1 MNLDDIQKN
10 PMLFLQKA
18 KKKDIIDLLIKAD
31 NAFFNTGNTLLSDD
45 IYDIIKD
52 YIREK
57 YPKDAYL
64 KRVGADEENKVKL
77 PFYMGSQNKI
87 RDDENEI
94 KKFKDKYKGPYVIS
108 DKLDGISCLIVY
120 GNGDIKIYT
129 RGNGTE
135 GQNISHIIDYVK
147 GIPKKLK
154 TNEKNVAI
162 RGELIISKTNWEELK
177 KKGEQG
183 ANARNV
189 VAGTINS
196 KILNKTI
203 LNQIEFVAYDLLKPS
218 MKLYDSFKYLKDIGI
233 TVVRHE
239 LLDNIN
245 LDILSDYLQRWRKD
259 SEYVIDGIVISD
271 NDIHPIVKG
280 KNPNYSFAFKSI
292 HTHDQVEVIV
302 TEVEWNVSKDKY
314 LKPIVKFNEVDLDG
328 VKIKQATGFNAGFI
342 EKNKIGAGSRII
354 IIRSG
359 NVIPHILSV
368 ISPSANGKA
377 SLPQIE
383 YIWNDTKVDIIATDE
398 KNRDFEV
405 KNILYFMKT
414 LNVEHMGPGNI
425 AKIYDAGFD
434 SIKKMVNIKLE
445 DLLKIEGYKEKGAN
459 NLLSSLAKIK
469 EVDCLTLM
477 DASNML
483 GRGFSSK
490 KIKTITD
497 VYPVILKQ
505 DKKSREK
512 ALSLKTEDLVKI
524 PGIAEISAKL
534 FLESLPNFH
543 KFYDDLEV
551 KCSYV
556 KEESVNNHSKSIN
569 LNIKD
574 QTFIFSGF
582 RNKDLETYINNNG
595 GQVKNSISKNSN
607 YLIVKDKSDT
617 NAKITK
623 AIELGINI
631 IQVDDIQFKKIFAS
645 FNE

>member
-1 MNLDDIQKN
+1 MWLFAGNLLYQ
-10 PMLFLQKA
+10 
-18 KKKDIIDLLIKAD
+18 KKK
-31 NAFFNTGNTLLSDD
+31 
-45 IYDIIKD
+45 
-52 YIREK
+52 
-57 YPKDAYL
+57 
-64 KRVGADEENKVKL
+64 
-77 PFYMGSQNKI
+77 
-87 RDDENEI
+87 
-94 KKFKDKYKGPYVIS
+94 
-108 DKLDGISCLIVY
+108 
-120 GNGDIKIYT
+120 
-129 RGNGTE
+129 
-135 GQNISHIIDYVK
+135 
-147 GIPKKLK
+147 
-154 TNEKNVAI
+154 
-162 RGELIISKTNWEELK
+162 WEELK
-177 KKGEQG
+177 KNGEQG

-203 LNQIEFVAYDLLKPS
+203 LNYIEFVAYDLLKPS
-218 MKLYDSFKYLKDIGI
+218 MELYDSFKYLKNIGL

-245 LDILSDYLQRWRKD
+245 LDILSDYLQKWRKD
-259 SEYVIDGIVISD
+259 SKYVIDGIVISD
-271 NDIHPIVKG
+271 NNIHPIVKG

-302 TEVEWNVSKDKY
+302 TDVEWNVSKDKY
-314 LKPIVKFNEVDLDG
+314 LKPIVKFNEIDLDG

-368 ISPSANGKA
+368 LSPSANGKA
-377 SLPQIE
+377 SLPEIE
-383 YIWNDTKVDIIATDE
+383 YIWNDTRVDIIATGE

-469 EVDCLTLM
+469 DVDCLTLM

-490 KIKTITD
+490 KIKIITD

-512 ALSLKTEDLVKI
+512 ALSLKIEDLVKI
-524 PGIAEISAKL
+524 QGIAEISAKL

-543 KFYDDLEV
+543 KFYDDLEI

-556 KEESVNNHSKSIN
+556 KDDSIDNNSKSIN

-574 QTFIFSGF
+574 KIFIFSGF
-582 RNKDLETYINNNG
+582 RNKDLESYINSNG

-607 YLIVKDKSDT
+607 YLIVKDKNDT

-623 AIELGINI
+623 AIEFGINI
-631 IQVDDIQFKKIFAS
+631 IQIDDIQFKKIFTS
-645 FNE
+645 FNG